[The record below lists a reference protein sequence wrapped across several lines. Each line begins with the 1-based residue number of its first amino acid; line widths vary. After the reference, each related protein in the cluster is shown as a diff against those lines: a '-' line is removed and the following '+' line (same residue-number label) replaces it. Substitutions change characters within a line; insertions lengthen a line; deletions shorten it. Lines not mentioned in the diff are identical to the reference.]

1 MAKIYMK
8 EFFKKQAGV
17 IEDVERIVNTKTL
30 GNVKFDDGTSLDVDT
45 FTASMVLKIYNAL
58 SSSSK
63 MKCKEMINKNRTNF
77 QKLINMGWK
86 NTSNKKQAEDVM
98 YVTRKVKDKMDFWKK
113 HDNKVYTVLKHWFDA
128 VVSRGSFKGLP
139 DVDFHLGL
147 NADEYKVLKQYVV
160 TIRRAL

>member
-63 MKCKEMINKNRTNF
+63 MKCKEMINKNRLNF
-77 QKLINMGWK
+77 QKLISMGWK
-86 NTSNKKQAEDVM
+86 NTSNKKQ
-98 YVTRKVKDKMDFWKK
+98 
-113 HDNKVYTVLKHWFDA
+113 
-128 VVSRGSFKGLP
+128 
-139 DVDFHLGL
+139 
-147 NADEYKVLKQYVV
+147 
-160 TIRRAL
+160 